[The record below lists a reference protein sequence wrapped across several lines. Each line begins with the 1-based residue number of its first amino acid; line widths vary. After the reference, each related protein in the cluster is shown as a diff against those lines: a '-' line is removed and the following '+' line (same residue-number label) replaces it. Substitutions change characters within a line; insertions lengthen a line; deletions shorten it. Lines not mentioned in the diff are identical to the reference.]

1 MSFPDILYYFLNFT
15 SLTNYFRNPLTPELI
30 ANFNTVNTEQKYY
43 TFAASVTPKV
53 ILNRGI
59 TIEMA
64 SRDEIRQIMEGIFGA
79 GGGNLTAALTAIQT
93 AAAGTTTAVNN
104 LTTANQNRTGTKIV
118 EVPTFHGRDDEDP
131 YEWCQIFEQAHA
143 ANGWPDGRKVA
154 LAAGHL
160 RDAARDWYELD
171 RGNINQYHTNG
182 QNDNFD
188 DRLINYFFTLLE
200 RINGPLNC
208 KTSSKQKGRV

>member
-1 MSFPDILYYFLNFT
+1 
-15 SLTNYFRNPLTPELI
+15 
-30 ANFNTVNTEQKYY
+30 
-43 TFAASVTPKV
+43 
-53 ILNRGI
+53 
-59 TIEMA
+59 
-64 SRDEIRQIMEGIFGA
+64 MEGIFGA

-93 AAAGTTTAVNN
+93 AAVGTTTAVNN

-131 YEWCQIFEQAHA
+131 YEWCRTFEQAHA

-160 RDAARDWYELD
+160 RVAARDWYELD

-188 DRLINYFFTLLE
+188 DRLINYFSTLLE
-200 RINGPLNC
+200 RINGPVNC
-208 KTSSKQKGRV
+208 KMSS